1 MPKLKIVSDGTAHG
15 TKLYSPDGNL
25 IKNITSIK
33 ISPIVPNSLVTAT
46 VEFCNV
52 ELDMVLT
59 EKENNIE

>member
-1 MPKLKIVSDGTAHG
+1 MGKLKIVSDGTAHG
-15 TKLYSPDGNL
+15 TKLYDHGGSL
-25 IKNITSIK
+25 IQNITSIK
-33 ISPIVPNSLVTAT
+33 ISPIVPNSLITVT